1 MLIGLGCMSFYHDL
15 KSSQHSFVD
24 LKWQTLRNIPK
35 ENLKKAI
42 SLPLSLGLW
51 NGRNYSRNWAISSRH
66 QSDLR
71 LLQELA
77 RAGSPSD
84 LTINYWYRPILID
97 DWLVWWNITKFRI
110 LWGFNL
116 LINKFLLHHFQ
127 ITLLYTVKGERGGAG
142 IGEQNCFN
150 KWTHE
155 QYNILSLDK
164 WVNPRLSSTQIRMLY
179 QYIKKYI
186 IYEE

>member
-84 LTINYWYRPILID
+84 LTILPSITDIDQFWSMIDWFDETLPSSGYFEVLI
-97 DWLVWWNITKFRI
+97 
-110 LWGFNL
+110 
-116 LINKFLLHHFQ
+116 
-127 ITLLYTVKGERGGAG
+127 Y
-142 IGEQNCFN
+142 
-150 KWTHE
+150 
-155 QYNILSLDK
+155 
-164 WVNPRLSSTQIRMLY
+164 
-179 QYIKKYI
+179 
-186 IYEE
+186 